1 MRDWLTGGSFVK
13 AIVGHYGSGKT
24 EIALNAAVYLRGLKR
39 RVRLADLDI
48 VNPFFRSAEKSDMLR
63 AHDIE
68 AIYPQFAL
76 SAVDM
81 PVLGPEIL
89 RAFEND
95 GATSI
100 LDVGGDDAGA
110 AALGRYKPQLDA
122 ARAEL
127 YYVLNP
133 FRPRS
138 RELSQ
143 IVALLSLVE
152 ARARLRVTGLI
163 ANANL
168 GGYTTPDVIREGR
181 ALISEVSKET
191 DIPVVAECGLASA
204 LEGGPWEQFPIVRY
218 LMPEWMEH

>member
-1 MRDWLTGGSFVK
+1 MRDWLTRGSSVK

-24 EIALNAAVYLRGLKR
+24 EIALNAAIFLREQGK

-48 VNPFFRSAEKSDMLR
+48 VNPFFRSAEQSGMLR

-76 SAVDM
+76 SGVDM

-89 RAFEND
+89 RAFEDD
-95 GATSI
+95 GAISI

-110 AALGRYKPQLDA
+110 AALGRYKPQLDR

-138 RELSQ
+138 NELTQ
-143 IVALLSLVE
+143 ITSLLALVE

-168 GGYTTPDVIREGR
+168 GGYTTPDVVREGR
-181 ALISEVSKET
+181 ALVAQVSDQT
-191 DIPVVAECGLASA
+191 GIPVVAECGLASA

>member
-1 MRDWLTGGSFVK
+1 MHTWLTEGSFVK

-24 EIALNAAVYLRGLKR
+24 EIALNAAVYLRGLGR

-48 VNPFFRSAEKSDMLR
+48 VNPFFRSAEQSDMLR

-68 AIYPQFAL
+68 PIYPQFAL
-76 SAVDM
+76 SSVDM

-95 GATSI
+95 GAVSL

-138 RELSQ
+138 NTLAQ
-143 IVALLSLVE
+143 ITGLLSLVE
-152 ARARLRVTGLI
+152 ARARMRVTGLI

-168 GGYTTPDVIREGR
+168 GGYTTPVVVREGR
-181 ALISEVSKET
+181 ALIAEAAKQT
-191 DIPVVAECGLASA
+191 GIPVVAECGLAGA
-204 LEGGPWEQFPIVRY
+204 LQGGPWEQFPIVRY
-218 LMPEWMEH
+218 LMPEWMEN

>member
-1 MRDWLTGGSFVK
+1 MRDWLTRGSFVK

-24 EIALNAAVYLRGLKR
+24 EIALNAAIFLREQGK

-48 VNPFFRSAEKSDMLR
+48 VNPFFRSAEQSGMLR

-76 SAVDM
+76 SGVDM

-89 RAFEND
+89 RSFEDD
-95 GATSI
+95 GAVSI

-110 AALGRYKPQLDA
+110 AALGRYKPQLDR

-138 RELSQ
+138 NELTQ
-143 IVALLSLVE
+143 ITSLLALVE

-168 GGYTTPDVIREGR
+168 GGYTTPDVVREGR
-181 ALISEVSKET
+181 ALVAQVSDQT
-191 DIPVVAECGLASA
+191 GIPVVAECGLASA